1 MARVQFDGDDAD
13 GHGIFYH
20 TKRTCELD
28 ELLGDV
34 YHKILGELVQRS
46 FGLFTCSLVPE
57 LDQSDP
63 VKYLFIFLHETHG
76 PKRTAFSNLL
86 ASSYSSD
93 NRAVYLWAPAPIR
106 YLLLWPLNTC
116 WVAQSELSG

>member
-20 TKRTCELD
+20 TKRTRELD

-46 FGLFTCSLVPE
+46 FGLFGLSLAHWCLSLTSQTLSSTSLSFSTRLMVLRGLHSVIFWRRHTRATTEQFICGLPHP
-57 LDQSDP
+57 LDIS
-63 VKYLFIFLHETHG
+63 FCGHST
-76 PKRTAFSNLL
+76 
-86 ASSYSSD
+86 
-93 NRAVYLWAPAPIR
+93 PA
-106 YLLLWPLNTC
+106 
-116 WVAQSELSG
+116 G